1 MKKIVLA
8 LLLALQFTAAT
19 QVANADIDIPTCW
32 PCDGGKA
39 R

>member
-19 QVANADIDIPTCW
+19 QVATADVDIPVCF
-32 PCDGGKA
+32 PCRGGQ
-39 R
+39 